1 MSALGRPIDQALFS
15 AGLAAGL
22 ELDEES
28 DLVVEPL
35 ESDEDELDSL
45 LAEVVSFV
53 EVPVEAPS
61 LAEVEDLPRESVR

>member
-1 MSALGRPIDQALFS
+1 
-15 AGLAAGL
+15 LAAGL

-28 DLVVEPL
+28 DLVVESL

>member
-1 MSALGRPIDQALFS
+1 
-15 AGLAAGL
+15 LAAGL

>member
-28 DLVVEPL
+28 DLVVESL

>member
-1 MSALGRPIDQALFS
+1 
-15 AGLAAGL
+15 LAAGL

-28 DLVVEPL
+28 DLVVESL

-61 LAEVEDLPRESVR
+61 LAEDEDLPRESVR

>member
-1 MSALGRPIDQALFS
+1 LGGPIDQALFS

-35 ESDEDELDSL
+35 ESDEELDSL
-45 LAEVVSFV
+45 LAEAVSFV